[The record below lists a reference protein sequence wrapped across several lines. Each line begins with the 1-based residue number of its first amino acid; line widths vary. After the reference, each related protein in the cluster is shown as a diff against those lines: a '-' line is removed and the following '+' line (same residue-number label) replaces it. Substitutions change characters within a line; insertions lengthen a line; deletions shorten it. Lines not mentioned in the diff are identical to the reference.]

1 MSDDTSRQTALLVMD
16 VQQGI
21 VDHIDDP
28 DFVGRVGRAT
38 SAARDAGATIIH
50 VRVGFRPGHPEVD
63 ERNRL
68 FSRVKESGRMVEGVS
83 SSFVE
88 ESTPQQGD
96 IVVVKKRISAFAGS
110 DLELILRARGIQ
122 DLALSG
128 ISTSGVVLSTF
139 RAAIDLD
146 YRVTVLSDG
155 CADPDLEV
163 HQVLLNKVFPAQGDV
178 ATIDDWST
186 SLTS

>member
-1 MSDDTSRQTALLVMD
+1 MSSDRPGKTALLVMD

-21 VDHIDDP
+21 IDHIDEP
-28 DFVGRVGRAT
+28 DFVGRVVGAT
-38 SAARDAGATIIH
+38 GAARDAGATVIH

-68 FSRVKESGRMVEGVS
+68 FSRVKESGRMVEGES
-83 SSFVE
+83 SSFVP
-88 ESTPQQGD
+88 ESAPEPGD
-96 IVVVKKRISAFAGS
+96 LVVVKKRISAFAGS
-110 DLELILRARGIQ
+110 DLELILRARGIE
-122 DLALSG
+122 DLALAG

-155 CADPDLEV
+155 CADPDPEV
-163 HQVLLNKVFPAQGDV
+163 HQVLMNKVFPAQGDV
-178 ATIDDWST
+178 GTIADWSAG
-186 SLTS
+186 LTS